1 MLFLV
6 AIAAMIGIGLVPA
19 AAWADGPSDEAAIVA
34 QINAVRAGESLPG
47 LRVDAGLQTKARSWA
62 QTMADK
68 GTIWHSV
75 LSDGVTARWERLGE
89 NVGLGCAIDSLRRAF
104 VASPHHYANLVSPD
118 FRWIG
123 VGVVRDPTGTLF
135 VAEVFMQTFAAAR
148 AQAPAVT
155 SRNPAPAP
163 VTSPAVSKAA
173 NKAKAEPAQ
182 QAWVG
187 PKPKAKVKSTKA
199 RRGR

>member
-19 AAWADGPSDEAAIVA
+19 AAWADGSSDEAAIVA
-34 QINAVRAGESLPG
+34 QINALRAGESLPG
-47 LRVDAGLQTKARSWA
+47 LRVDAGLQAKARSWA

-75 LSDGVTARWERLGE
+75 LSDGVTARWKRLGE
-89 NVGLGCAIDSLRRAF
+89 NVGLGCAIDSLYRAF
-104 VASPHHYANLVSPD
+104 VASPHHYANLVYPD

-123 VGVVRDPTGTLF
+123 VGVVRGPTGTLF
-135 VAEVFMQTFAAAR
+135 VAEVFMQTFAAAL
-148 AQAPAVT
+148 AQAPA
-155 SRNPAPAP
+155 SRNPAPTP

-182 QAWVG
+182 PAWVG